1 MGKFFDI
8 SELKKSKESFVT
20 VQKDTDDS
28 GVEDIED
35 SIYKK
40 FVEKTFVVIKRIT
53 EIGLPKKNEQVQ
65 IVTFRSF
72 NAVHFLNYIA
82 KKEKIDHVF
91 IAVYSINH
99 EAAKLINDLINERL
113 IGSATILISNLR
125 NKAHREKEQ
134 LTRDLFVGNPNIDL
148 FFLSS
153 HAKIISMSTDE
164 GNFYTI
170 SGSGNLS
177 YNSRIEQY
185 VLDNDENLFN
195 FTGKWM
201 AECREFL
208 KGTNELIET

>member
-1 MGKFFDI
+1 
-8 SELKKSKESFVT
+8 LKKQKESFVS
-20 VQKDTDDS
+20 VEKDTEDS
-28 GVEDIED
+28 GLEDLQD

-40 FVEKTFVVIKRIT
+40 FVEKTFIVINRIN
-53 EIGLPKKNEQVQ
+53 EIGLPQKKEQVQ

-72 NAVHFLNYIA
+72 NAVHFLAYVA
-82 KKEKIDHVF
+82 KKERIEHVF

-99 EAAKLINDLINERL
+99 EAARLINDLINERF
-113 IGSATILISNLR
+113 IESATILISNLR

-134 LTRDLFVGNPNIDL
+134 LTRDLFVENPNIDL

-153 HAKIISMSTDE
+153 HAKIISMKTHE
-164 GNFYTI
+164 NNFYTI

-177 YNSRIEQY
+177 YNSRVEQY
-185 VLDNDENLFN
+185 VLDNDQNLYE

-201 AECREFL
+201 AEARELL